1 MAVTRNKAKLF
12 AILLLPAIAVLS
24 IPNGAS
30 AAECP
35 AFPKLSFWG
44 VLSHGSV
51 QQYVEQ
57 KFDGDWDAYIEKLE
71 YIKKG
76 LRGIHDR
83 GKGALIKMKGRKV
96 VLKGEKLGNYL
107 QLSETRIGIVRCL
120 ADEMEASGLQDFA
133 TAAGGNGPVE
143 VEKYTPPARI
153 QDSYRT
159 FLTLPSDLVAKL
171 RKRAVRRSLIE
182 NQKVSVNDIITR
194 TLESEFGRTGE

>member
-1 MAVTRNKAKLF
+1 MIRNKAKLF
-12 AILLLPAIAVLS
+12 AILLLPAIAFLS
-24 IPNGAS
+24 IPNGAA

-44 VLSHGSV
+44 DLSHDSV

-57 KFDGDWDAYIEKLE
+57 KFAGDWGAYLERLE

-96 VLKGEKLGNYL
+96 VLKGEKLGNYIL
-107 QLSETRIGIVRCL
+107 LSETRIGIVRCL
-120 ADEMEASGLQDFA
+120 ADQMEASGLQDFA

-143 VEKYTPPARI
+143 VVKYTEPARN
-153 QDSYRT
+153 QDAYRMYV
-159 FLTLPSDLVAKL
+159 TLPLDLVVKL
-171 RKRAVRRSLIE
+171 RQRAVRRSLIE

-194 TLESEFGRTGE
+194 ALESEFGRTGE